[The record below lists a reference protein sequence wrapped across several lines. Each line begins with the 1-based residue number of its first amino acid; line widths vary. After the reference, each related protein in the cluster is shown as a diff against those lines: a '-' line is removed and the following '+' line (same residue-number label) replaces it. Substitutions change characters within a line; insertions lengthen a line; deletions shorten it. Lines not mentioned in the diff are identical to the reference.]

1 MTIVRKAASK
11 KTARGEKKSTQASMA
26 RRVSFRT
33 DPVMAA
39 ALGALSDPERFIR
52 EAVLWRLVGAY
63 CNEEQSK
70 RRAR

>member
-1 MTIVRKAASK
+1 
-11 KTARGEKKSTQASMA
+11 MA